1 MSDDDMILFHK
12 EDLSKWSQDIS
23 NSINRKL
30 RSEQSKNNRNWN
42 EGFNNAL
49 VTANEAIKKTARISK
64 EIVSKSDINRWY
76 DSIQYKLS
84 HMQCKPQSSINYNNG
99 FEEGINTV
107 KSILHSSKN
116 NLFNSNCS
124 FKSETYK
131 KKEVNTVGFKKGTHF
146 TDEQIEAARNQNTVE
161 LIQRATGFTFKRGGS
176 DYICNEHSSLRVF
189 RDQRGWAW
197 HSRDIYGGDAID
209 FLMKIEGYG
218 YQDAVA
224 YIVGDAQSKMIS
236 SEYRCANPIDNK
248 PKVFKQPEKY
258 DGQYL
263 RVYGYLLKTR
273 QIERSILDYCVKNEL
288 VYQDT
293 NYNCVFAGYDSNG
306 EMKYATK
313 RGTSTEHPFKGE
325 CLGSDK
331 RFSFR
336 LEGKEGNT
344 VYVFEAPIDVLS
356 HATLTYMKAQQ
367 YNRPDYQKSWQ
378 RQTRI
383 SLGGLS
389 DAALEQY
396 LSEHKNVREICFCLD
411 NDDAGRKAAN
421 KYSKKYSEKGYETSV
436 YRVPD
441 GVGKDYNDYLCA
453 YKKALNNS
461 NTLNR
466 VSTRPAIALSRM
478 CK

>member
-1 MSDDDMILFHK
+1 MSNDDLNVFSK
-12 EDLSKWSQDIS
+12 EDLSKWSQDVS
-23 NSINRKL
+23 DSIKRKL
-30 RSEQSKNNRNWN
+30 RSTQIRNNRN
-42 EGFNNAL
+42 EGFNDAL
-49 VTANEAIKKTARISK
+49 ISADEIIKKTDFAAK
-64 EIVSKSDINRWY
+64 DYVSKTDMTKWC
-76 DSIQYKLS
+76 DSVQNELS
-84 HMQCKPQSSINYNNG
+84 HIQCAPQSSIRYTDG
-99 FEEGINTV
+99 FSEGINTV
-107 KSILHSSKN
+107 KSILHSGRNK
-116 NLFNSNCS
+116 LFNSDNS
-124 FKSETYK
+124 YSSRNNQD
-131 KKEVNTVGFKKGTHF
+131 KEVNAMGFQKGTHF
-146 TDEQIEAARNQNTVE
+146 TDEQLAAAKNQSTVDIIE
-161 LIQRATGFTFKRGGS
+161 RATGYTFERAGGE
-176 DYICNEHSSLRVF
+176 YKCKEHDSLRVF
-189 RDQRGWAW
+189 HDQKGWKW
-197 HSRDIYGGDAID
+197 YSRDIGGANAID
-209 FLMKIEGYG
+209 FLMKSEGLG
-218 YQDAVA
+218 FQDAVA
-224 YIVGDAQSKMIS
+224 YIVGDARSKTIS
-236 SEYRCANPIDNK
+236 SEYKSAAPTETKRSEFK
-248 PKVFKQPEKY
+248 PPERF
-258 DGQYL
+258 DGQYM

-273 QIERSILDYCVKNEL
+273 QIERSILDHCVKNNL
-288 VYQDT
+288 IYQDT
-293 NYNCVFAGYDSNG
+293 SNNCVFAGYDSNG

-313 RGTSTEHPFKGE
+313 RGTSTEYPFKGE

-411 NDDAGRKAAN
+411 NDEAGRKAAN
-421 KYSKKYSEKGYETSV
+421 KYSKKYAEKGFETSV

>member
-1 MSDDDMILFHK
+1 MSNDDLNVFSK
-12 EDLSKWSQDIS
+12 EDLSKWSQDVS
-23 NSINRKL
+23 DSIKRKL
-30 RSEQSKNNRNWN
+30 RSTQIRNNRN
-42 EGFNNAL
+42 EGFNDAL
-49 VTANEAIKKTARISK
+49 ISADEIIKKTDFAAK
-64 EIVSKSDINRWY
+64 DYVSKTDMTKWC
-76 DSIQYKLS
+76 DSVQNELS
-84 HMQCKPQSSINYNNG
+84 HIQCAPQSSIRYTDG
-99 FEEGINTV
+99 FSEGINTV
-107 KSILHSSKN
+107 KSILHSSRNK
-116 NLFNSNCS
+116 LFNSDNS
-124 FKSETYK
+124 YSSRNNQD
-131 KKEVNTVGFKKGTHF
+131 KEVNAMGFKKGTHF

-325 CLGSDK
+325 TSGSDK
-331 RFSFR
+331 HFSFR

-367 YNRPDYQKSWQ
+367 YNRPDYQNSWQ

-461 NTLNR
+461 KTLNR
-466 VSTRPAIALSRM
+466 VSTRPAITLSRM